1 VGHILNHNIPLAPI
15 QEPYTHKS
23 GNTHRIPGLNGLQ
36 CLSRNNS
43 KFLAAILYNRDI
55 IQPLFVPQ
63 LSTGNIVV
71 ASARIDGT
79 QVFLVSVYLPPSAN
93 LLGDLSALQRII
105 LKTSSYKLI
114 TGGDFNVRS
123 TLWFDH
129 RNDNRAATLEE
140 FIATNN
146 LTVVHSCLHLGKTC
160 GVW

>member
-1 VGHILNHNIPLAPI
+1 MGKVEVVQMNLQKSRAATSELVGHILNHNIPLGLI

-23 GNTHRIPGLNGLQ
+23 GNTHRIPGLNSLQ

-79 QVFLVSVYLPPSAN
+79 QVFLVSVYLPPNAN
-93 LLGDLSALQRII
+93 LLVDLPALQKI
-105 LKTSSYKLI
+105 KL
-114 TGGDFNVRS
+114 F
-123 TLWFDH
+123 WKQ
-129 RNDNRAATLEE
+129 AAT
-140 FIATNN
+140 N
-146 LTVVHSCLHLGKTC
+146 
-160 GVW
+160 